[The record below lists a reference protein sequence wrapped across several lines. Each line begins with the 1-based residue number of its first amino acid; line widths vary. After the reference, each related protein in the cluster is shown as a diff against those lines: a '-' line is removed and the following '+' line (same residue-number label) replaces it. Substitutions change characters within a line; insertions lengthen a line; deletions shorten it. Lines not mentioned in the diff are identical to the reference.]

1 MLLVQ
6 AMHEHKL
13 QMGQATVNG
22 VSGQATHM
30 GYSKA
35 KERMADEMSTHN
47 GLNE

>member
-1 MLLVQ
+1 MLLVHV
-6 AMHEHKL
+6 MHEHKL
-13 QMGQATVNG
+13 KMGQATVNG